1 MAQLKSLSIN
11 GNDVV
16 DYVIEQGSLETV
28 NKDGSS
34 NGCTWN
40 YTKWASGKY
49 ELWCYY
55 KVGDNVSVQTATG
68 SLFTSDN
75 ILPPTLPTDMLS
87 DSEQNIFPVINK
99 TLTSNWGDVFIM
111 NASATGAF
119 KIASPSSVPSCV
131 VIMNYYVIGRWK

>member
-16 DYVIEQGSLETV
+16 DYVIAQGSLKTA
-28 NKDGSS
+28 DIQGSS

-49 ELWCYY
+49 ELWCYENIE
-55 KVGDNVSVQTATG
+55 NVSVNTGAG
-68 SLFTSDN
+68 SLFTSAN
-75 ILPPTLPTDMLS
+75 ILPPTLPTDMLN

-99 TLTSNWGDVFIM
+99 TLQAANWGNLFIM
-111 NASATGAF
+111 NATSAGAF
-119 KIASPSSVPSCV
+119 KIACPTSVDSCV
-131 VIMNYYVIGRWK
+131 VVMNYYVIGRWK